1 MTLKERIEQDFK
13 QAMKA
18 KESLRLSCLRMV
30 KSAVTMKEF
39 EAKVKSL
46 DDAGVM
52 AVLNSLAK
60 KAQESIEQFEKGGRP
75 ELAQK
80 EKDELLIIRSYLPAA
95 LGEAEL
101 SGLVDEAIRESG
113 AVGAK
118 DMGKVMK
125 ALMPKVAGR
134 ADGKVLS
141 ALVQKKLQ
149 CILNPS

>member
-30 KSAVTMKEF
+30 KSAVTMKEI
-39 EAKVKSL
+39 EAKVASL
-46 DDAGVM
+46 DDAGVI
-52 AVLNSLAK
+52 AVFNSLAK
-60 KAQESIEQFEKGGRP
+60 RALESIEQFEKGGRP

-80 EKDELLIIRSYLPAA
+80 EKDELLIIKSYLPVT
-95 LGEAEL
+95 LGEEEL
-101 SGLVDEAIRESG
+101 SGLVDEAIKESG

-125 ALMPKVAGR
+125 ALMLKVAGR
-134 ADGKVLS
+134 ADGKILS
-141 ALVQKKLQ
+141 SLVQKKL
-149 CILNPS
+149 IVVA